1 MSNATTVAAG
11 TAHAARP
18 AYKVTTARVVRAE
31 WAKFWSLRSSWI
43 TLGVALVFILAFG
56 LIRDWRYTVMMNA
69 GHVHDP
75 EVLGANAVGLSL
87 FGLNF
92 GQLAVGVLG
101 VLVTAGEY
109 STGMIRSTLAAVPR
123 RLPVL
128 WSKALIF
135 GTVALL
141 LGVVAAVAAFG
152 IGTGILSGTRAALG
166 FGDAGVVRALI
177 MALGRG
183 RDRRAAGDAAAG
195 PRADGTAADELA
207 EQRQPVPAGPR
218 GRFDVRA
225 APGRAHALTDGR
237 AAGARRLDRPRA
249 GRCRLPAQAQRRLS
263 RQARGTGRGP
273 DARGTAGPQG
283 PPSG

>member
-1 MSNATTVAAG
+1 MSTATATATQAATG
-11 TAHAARP
+11 RP
-18 AYKVTTARVVRAE
+18 AYRVTTARVVRAE

-128 WSKALIF
+128 WSKSLIF
-135 GTVALL
+135 GGVAFL
-141 LGVVAAVAAFG
+141 LGLTGAVAAFG
-152 IGTGILSGTRAALG
+152 IGTGILSGSKAALG

-177 MALGRG
+177 MAGAYLALIGVSGAALGAVLRSVAG
-183 RDRRAAGDAAAG
+183 GIAVLLGTLLLVPGLMELLPTSWQNNVSQYLPSHAGDSMYALHQDLHTLSPTAG
-195 PRADGTAADELA
+195 LLVLMGWTALA
-207 EQRQPVPAGPR
+207 
-218 GRFDVRA
+218 
-225 APGRAHALTDGR
+225 L
-237 AAGARRLDRPRA
+237 AGAAYRLKR
-249 GRCRLPAQAQRRLS
+249 
-263 RQARGTGRGP
+263 T
-273 DARGTAGPQG
+273 DA
-283 PPSG
+283 

>member
-1 MSNATTVAAG
+1 MSTVTATTAG
-11 TAHAARP
+11 PATGPSTGRP
-18 AYKVTTARVVRAE
+18 AYRVTMGRVVKAE

-43 TLGVALVFILAFG
+43 TLGVAVVFLLAFG

-75 EVLGANAVGLSL
+75 EVLDANAVGLSL

-135 GTVALL
+135 GAVAFL
-141 LGVVAAVAAFG
+141 LGIVGAFTAFG

-166 FGDAGVVRALI
+166 FGDSGVLRALFMAGAYLALI
-177 MALGRG
+177 GISGAALGSLLRSVAG
-183 RDRRAAGDAAAG
+183 GIAVLMGTLLLVPGLMELLPTSWQNNVSQYLPSHAGDSMYALHQDLHTLSA
-195 PRADGTAADELA
+195 
-207 EQRQPVPAGPR
+207 PAGLL
-218 GRFDVRA
+218 VLA
-225 APGRAHALTDGR
+225 IWTAL
-237 AAGARRLDRPRA
+237 AMAGAAYRLVR
-249 GRCRLPAQAQRRLS
+249 S
-263 RQARGTGRGP
+263 
-273 DARGTAGPQG
+273 DA
-283 PPSG
+283 

>member
-1 MSNATTVAAG
+1 MSTTTTVPAAPVR
-11 TAHAARP
+11 AERP

-43 TLGVALVFILAFG
+43 TLGVALVFVLAFG

-75 EVLGANAVGLSL
+75 EVLDANAVGLSL

-135 GTVALL
+135 GAVAFL
-141 LGVVAAVAAFG
+141 LGLVAAVTAFG
-152 IGTGILSGTRAALG
+152 IGIGILSGTKAALG
-166 FGDAGVVRALI
+166 FGDAGVLRALVMAGAYLALI
-177 MALGRG
+177 GICGVALGSLLRSVAG
-183 RDRRAAGDAAAG
+183 GIAVLLGTLLLVPGLMELFPTSWQNNVSQFLPDHAGDSMYALHQDVHTLSATAG
-195 PRADGTAADELA
+195 LLVLAGWTALA
-207 EQRQPVPAGPR
+207 
-218 GRFDVRA
+218 
-225 APGRAHALTDGR
+225 L
-237 AAGARRLDRPRA
+237 AGAAYRLKR
-249 GRCRLPAQAQRRLS
+249 S
-263 RQARGTGRGP
+263 
-273 DARGTAGPQG
+273 DA
-283 PPSG
+283 